1 MTEDDVTTW
10 TTFDAHGDFIESAN
24 EASANPLTVSV
35 DVSCVAAYKE
45 AVQLRFAYRQASE
58 TGQGYTHYYWGID
71 DVVVSSNNVA
81 NDVEIT
87 QVTNGDVFG
96 VWEYRMTPLEQA
108 IGHQTAV

>member
-45 AVQLRFAYRQASE
+45 AVQLGSPTVRHLKQARD
-58 TGQGYTHYYWGID
+58 THYYWGID
-71 DVVVSSNNVA
+71 DVVVRFNNVA

-87 QVTNGDVFG
+87 QVT
-96 VWEYRMTPLEQA
+96 
-108 IGHQTAV
+108 TAMCSVCGNTG